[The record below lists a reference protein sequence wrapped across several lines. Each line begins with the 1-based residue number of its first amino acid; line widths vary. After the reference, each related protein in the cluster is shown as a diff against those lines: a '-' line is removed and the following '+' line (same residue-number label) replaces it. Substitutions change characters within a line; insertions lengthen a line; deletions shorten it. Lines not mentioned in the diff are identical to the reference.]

1 MANANAAMLGSGL
14 SGLGILGGI
23 DQMALLSMQQQSA
36 AAAAAV
42 GGMPLGTSLPT
53 APLSLRPPASG
64 PSQVSCVPVRF
75 AALRL
80 LFWTSF
86 QLLCERSSC
95 RGQGRRVI
103 PVCVGLAIQEIQ
115 VVVRQ

>member
-1 MANANAAMLGSGL
+1 MPFGAPDGFSDSAATAATVAMANANAAMLGSGL

-80 LFWTSF
+80 LF
-86 QLLCERSSC
+86 
-95 RGQGRRVI
+95 
-103 PVCVGLAIQEIQ
+103 
-115 VVVRQ
+115 